1 MAEIYPELDWVQGH
15 PEFLNIWDCNF
26 YFSAKNEKLKMT
38 RTKSDWLQES
48 LIPNSWRPI
57 LDHYRPLTCLIR
69 LIDPITNWVVN
80 VTLPPLA
87 DYHLFCKKSIVIFQL
102 IFCHLRISET
112 WKGLAVNDHLSFV
125 SIHPLSLIPFETLFI
140 RPTAFHWQLIRISQT
155 SGVDRGAWPLS
166 SLSYTIV
173 HHCTPTYVW
182 NKFVKRRDKS

>member
-1 MAEIYPELDWVQGH
+1 MNWCRLHGWNISGIGLSTRPPW
-15 PEFLNIWDCNF
+15 NIWDTVIF
-26 YFSAKNEKLKMT
+26 WPKMT
-38 RTKSDWLQES
+38 RTKSDGLLES

-155 SGVDRGAWPLS
+155 SGVDRGRDRFHPCHTPLYI
-166 SLSYTIV
+166 LKQVCKET
-173 HHCTPTYVW
+173 W
-182 NKFVKRRDKS
+182 